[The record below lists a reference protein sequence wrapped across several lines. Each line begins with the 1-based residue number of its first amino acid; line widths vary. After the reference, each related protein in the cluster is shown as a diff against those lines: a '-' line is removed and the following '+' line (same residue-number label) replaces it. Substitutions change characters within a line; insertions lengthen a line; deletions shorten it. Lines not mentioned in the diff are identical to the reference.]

1 MPKTPLLEWGCRYVR
16 AMLPCQM
23 KSNFSRK
30 FLIESFLSNKGHDLI
45 TSKII
50 TKLCNYLKENTS
62 SNMYLYYLYKKLDL
76 IISKKPYSLCHTFQT
91 STFFIAFFFSFQQS
105 FFSFNLLMQHRCT
118 YFTESFLMARE
129 KKSFFLVLEK
139 VNQDTILK

>member
-1 MPKTPLLEWGCRYVR
+1 MGCWQCLPLTVVQLKGKHCRKPHCCNGVVDT
-16 AMLPCQM
+16 LGLCCLVKWNQIFEENSS
-23 KSNFSRK
+23 SNHFYQIK
-30 FLIESFLSNKGHDLI
+30 DM
-45 TSKII
+45 TKII

-62 SNMYLYYLYKKLDL
+62 SNICIIWKKLDL

-129 KKSFFLVLEK
+129 KKAFF
-139 VNQDTILK
+139 

>member
-129 KKSFFLVLEK
+129 KKAKTFF
-139 VNQDTILK
+139 